1 MENKN
6 FLGKKRNF
14 TEDINKDVSNFNLNN
29 NIINEDSF
37 NSTPKTNQ
45 DSIGNEELIN
55 DNKLYNEGITLDVH
69 THWVNKVLV
78 LQKQPKHN
86 LMSSSADGKILVYNG
101 YPYFNP
107 ILIMS
112 LFGESGVTHL
122 TELKNGSIIACSFG
136 ALKQIIL
143 NYNNLNNNFTYDI
156 INYFVI
162 CTTYISKCIE
172 LNNNDLLFISQQNS
186 IIILEKI
193 KNNNEIKGNKINDTF
208 IMKAPIKLLN
218 YEICINIL
226 QLKDDLYI
234 SGSITDTKYNILVK
248 NSKKVNANYVNFYN
262 EKFEKIYKFK
272 NMFLTKSQEN
282 IVKIDN
288 RFVAIGIEMCL
299 NEVNWNNNKG
309 IAIINYNNFQLI
321 TFYEVENQISS
332 ILSYGKYLF
341 IGDNKGYVSKYQ
353 FINNEMLLQK
363 SKRVHFYNINSI
375 SCSNIYEKDLNQ
387 NTLLIYTGSNDNKI
401 KITSYFKD

>member
-1 MENKN
+1 MENIN

-14 TEDINKDVSNFNLNN
+14 TEDINKEASNSNIN
-29 NIINEDSF
+29 NINNEDSL

-45 DSIGNEELIN
+45 DSIGNEELIIA
-55 DNKLYNEGITLDVH
+55 NKLYNEGMTLDVH
-69 THWVNKVLV
+69 KHWVNKVLI

-86 LMSSSADGKILVYNG
+86 LMSSSADGKILIFNG
-101 YPYFNP
+101 YPDFNP
-107 ILIMS
+107 ILTMS

-143 NYNNLNNNFTYDI
+143 NYNNLNNTFTYDI

-172 LNNNDLLFISQQNS
+172 LNNEDLLFISQQNS

-193 KNNNEIKGNKINDTF
+193 KNNKKIKGNKIEDTF
-208 IMKAPIKLLN
+208 VIKAPIKLLN
-218 YEICINIL
+218 YEICINIF

-234 SGSITDTKYNILVK
+234 SGSITDTKYNILIK
-248 NSKKVNANYVNFYN
+248 GSKKVNANYINFYN
-262 EKFEKIYKFK
+262 DKFETIFKFR

-282 IVKIDN
+282 IVKIN
-288 RFVAIGIEMCL
+288 NNFVAVGIEMCL

-332 ILSYGKYLF
+332 MLLFEKYLF
-341 IGDNKGYVSKYQ
+341 IGDNKGYISKYK
-353 FINNEMLLQK
+353 FIDNEMILQK

-375 SCSNIYEKDLNQ
+375 SFNNIYDKDLNQ
-387 NTLLIYTGSNDNKI
+387 NTLLIFTGSNDNKI

>member
-1 MENKN
+1 MEKNN

-14 TEDINKDVSNFNLNN
+14 RKDNKDISNSYINHNNNFN
-29 NIINEDSF
+29 NEDSIGG
-37 NSTPKTNQ
+37 TPKTNQ
-45 DSIGNEELIN
+45 DSFGNDELIN
-55 DNKLYNEGITLDVH
+55 DNKLYNEGTTLDVH
-69 THWVNKVLV
+69 KHWVNKVLV
-78 LQKQPKHN
+78 LKKQPKSN
-86 LMSSSADGKILVYNG
+86 LMSSSADGKIIIFDN
-101 YPYFNP
+101 YPDFKP
-107 ILIMS
+107 ILIMM

-122 TELKNGSIIACSFG
+122 AELKNGSIIACSFG

-143 NYNNLNNNFTYDI
+143 NYNDLNNKLTYDI

-172 LNNNDLLFISQQNS
+172 LKNNDLLFISQQNS
-186 IIILEKI
+186 IIILEK
-193 KNNNEIKGNKINDTF
+193 KSSNEVKGNKIEDIF
-208 IMKAPIKLLN
+208 IIKPPIKLLN

-226 QLKDDLYI
+226 QLKDDLFI

-248 NSKKVNANYVNFYN
+248 GSKKVNANYVNFYN
-262 EKFEKIYKFK
+262 DKFEIIFRFK
-272 NMFLTKSQEN
+272 NIFLTKSQEN

-288 RFVAIGIEMCL
+288 NFVAIGIEMCL

-321 TFYEVENQISS
+321 SFYEVENQISS
-332 ILSYGKYLF
+332 ILLNGKYLF
-341 IGDNKGYVSKYQ
+341 IGDNKGYVSKYK
-353 FINNEMLLQK
+353 FIDKEMILQK

-375 SCSNIYEKDLNQ
+375 CCNNIYEEDLNQ
-387 NTLLIYTGSNDNKI
+387 NTLLIFTGSNDNKI